1 VRKVD
6 VVCEWLV
13 DLMEGSSMDATEVT
27 QRAEERGISEATLRR
42 ASQRLGVEKG
52 QVYDPAAGVQHWVW
66 NLPVR
71 LPESERLRDEALALL
86 GGLVID
92 DGRRWGDA
100 AVPVMWEDAAAIL
113 DPSSATP
120 YHWLG
125 RARGFDKTSG
135 LAGVMV
141 SAMLTQASPGARLFS
156 LASDRDQGRLL
167 VDSVQGYVTRTPEL
181 SGALSVDAFKVGAPK
196 VQATLEVVAADAP
209 SSYGLRPWFLGV
221 DELSVWS
228 DTDGPRKLWDATTS
242 ALGKV
247 PGARCVVISSAGD
260 PGHFSH
266 KLLEHAYANGLWRV
280 HEVRGPAPWTDRVR
294 LDEQRARLLPSMY
307 ARLFEN
313 TWAAGEDK
321 LTTIEDV
328 RACIGHSG
336 DLDHQPGS
344 RYVASL
350 DVGLTFDRT
359 VAVVAHAER
368 RPAGVTVVVDRIAV
382 WAGSKVAPVGLDVVE
397 AWVEAACR
405 DYHCALTFDPY
416 QAQHLAQRLRAKHVR
431 VEEHTFT
438 QASTGR
444 LAVTLYRLL
453 HDHLLDLP
461 ANDALVDELV
471 NIQLREVSPGAYRI
485 DHASGRHDDMAI
497 ALAMCAAHLVERP
510 ISTRCGTSASGPPIP
525 RRPADVITTVYP
537 WERAPW
543 GDVR

>member
-1 VRKVD
+1 
-6 VVCEWLV
+6 
-13 DLMEGSSMDATEVT
+13 
-27 QRAEERGISEATLRR
+27 
-42 ASQRLGVEKG
+42 
-52 QVYDPAAGVQHWVW
+52 
-66 NLPVR
+66 
-71 LPESERLRDEALALL
+71 
-86 GGLVID
+86 
-92 DGRRWGDA
+92 
-100 AVPVMWEDAAAIL
+100 VMWEDAAAIL

-266 KLLEHAYANGLWRV
+266 KLLEHAYADPLWRV
-280 HEVRGPAPWTDRVR
+280 HEVRGPAPWTDRAR
-294 LDEQRARLLPSMY
+294 LAEQQRRLLPSVY
-307 ARLFEN
+307 SRLFEN
-313 TWAAGEDK
+313 VWTAGEDR
-321 LTTIEDV
+321 LTTLEDV

-336 DLDHQPGS
+336 DLAYQPGH

-350 DVGLTFDRT
+350 DVGLTNDRT
-359 VAVVAHAER
+359 VSCVAHAEER
-368 RPAGVTVVVDRIAV
+368 AAGRVVVVDRLASWQGEKSRPVSLDAV
-382 WAGSKVAPVGLDVVE
+382 ES
-397 AWVEAACR
+397 WVEEACR
-405 DYHCALTFDPY
+405 DYRCGLVFDKY
-416 QAQHLAQRLRAKHVR
+416 QAAHLAQRLKGRRVR
-431 VEEHTFT
+431 TEEFTF
-438 QASTGR
+438 STANIGR
-444 LAVTLYRLL
+444 LAVTTYRLL
-453 HDHLLDLP
+453 RDHLFDLP
-461 ANDALVDELV
+461 DNAALIDELV
-471 NIQLREVSPGAYRI
+471 NVQLREVGPGQFRI
-485 DHASGRHDDMAI
+485 DHASNRHDDMAI
-497 ALAMCAAHLVERP
+497 ALAMCAAYLVERP
-510 ISTRCGTSASGPPIP
+510 ISTGCGTSASGPPIP
-525 RRPADVITTVYP
+525 RRPADVTTVTMP
-537 WERAPW
+537 WERRPW
-543 GDVR
+543 ADVR